1 MGGCVTLF
9 FRVLPLWAQN
19 SGGPAELVWGDVT
32 FDHPSH
38 PSILKVLSATN
49 SRRARTSSWDGPTM
63 PSVRCQ
69 HARRISTLEVPNL
82 DTYFRTEGKL
92 SLKPR
97 FIAEMKKALA
107 TIGLHKEDYT
117 GRIGAATT
125 AASVGME
132 DSTIQLL
139 GIGGPWNSAAFLAY
153 ILGHRG
159 PNWPR

>member
-1 MGGCVTLF
+1 MGRSNNAICPVSACQAYINTRGSQPGYLF
-9 FRVLPLWAQN
+9 Q
-19 SGGPAELVWGDVT
+19 D
-32 FDHPSH
+32 
-38 PSILKVLSATN
+38 I
-49 SRRARTSSWDGPTM
+49 
-63 PSVRCQ
+63 
-69 HARRISTLEVPNL
+69 
-82 DTYFRTEGKL
+82 EGKL

-153 ILGHRG
+153 ILGLRG